1 MLALGHR
8 FTAFLLGVSMVA
20 ASVGSSAQELKRP
33 GPPAAAARPAAPPPA
48 MARPAPPPAMAR
60 PAPPPAMAR
69 PAPPPAMAR
78 PAPPPA
84 MARPA
89 PPPAMARPAPP
100 PAMARPAPPPAM
112 ARPAPPPAMARP
124 APQIAAPP
132 GPATPPVAAPRPD
145 RGPTPPPQQPAAAP
159 RPPPQIAAPP
169 SPSPPPAVS
178 ASPSAPPAASARPP
192 QQERIEQRVQ
202 QPEQRIQQLQQTTQE
217 RQREM
222 LPRQSVQHQERID
235 RLQQRVQQLQSQQ
248 PEGLRAQRAQQRL
261 LQAQQRLLQREQL
274 VQQRVLA
281 RQELLGIQPSAARPA
296 VAAAVQA
303 AARGRF
309 AERFRSNAE
318 PLILA
323 AREGRHHGWA
333 HRHAWKRGLRAAF
346 VPWLGPVFW
355 PYAYSDIFNYTF
367 WPYAYDPGYWA
378 YAYDDFFDTVFW
390 GDESPYYSSYARGG
404 PTEYLEP
411 GGVTTGS
418 RVRERL
424 GVVSPR
430 ALRQL
435 CEVPEKGVTAWPFA
449 SIVQAVQPTPEQSA
463 LLDEMR
469 SAAAKAAD
477 VFKGSCSDSYAMT
490 PPGRLRA
497 MTNRI
502 SATLEA
508 VRIVRPA
515 LEKFY
520 NSLSDE

>member
-1 MLALGHR
+1 M
-8 FTAFLLGVSMVA
+8 
-20 ASVGSSAQELKRP
+20 Q
-33 GPPAAAARPAAPPPA
+33 
-48 MARPAPPPAMAR
+48 
-60 PAPPPAMAR
+60 
-69 PAPPPAMAR
+69 
-78 PAPPPA
+78 
-84 MARPA
+84 
-89 PPPAMARPAPP
+89 
-100 PAMARPAPPPAM
+100 
-112 ARPAPPPAMARP
+112 
-124 APQIAAPP
+124 
-132 GPATPPVAAPRPD
+132 
-145 RGPTPPPQQPAAAP
+145 
-159 RPPPQIAAPP
+159 
-169 SPSPPPAVS
+169 
-178 ASPSAPPAASARPP
+178 
-192 QQERIEQRVQ
+192 
-202 QPEQRIQQLQQTTQE
+202 QRI
-217 RQREM
+217 
-222 LPRQSVQHQERID
+222 
-235 RLQQRVQQLQSQQ
+235 
-248 PEGLRAQRAQQRL
+248 
-261 LQAQQRLLQREQL
+261 
-274 VQQRVLA
+274 LA
-281 RQELLGIQPSAARPA
+281 RQELLGTQPSAARPA

-309 AERFRSNAE
+309 AERFRSNAD

-367 WPYAYDPGYWA
+367 WPYAYDRGYWA
-378 YAYDDFFDTVFW
+378 YAYDDFVDTVFW
-390 GDESPYYSSYARGG
+390 GAESPYYSSYARVG

-424 GVVSPR
+424 GVSPR

-435 CEVPEKGVTAWPFA
+435 CEDPEKGVTAWPFA

-520 NSLSDE
+520 NSLSDEQQARFSALGPNIGERSQQQPQQDANAQSDTCGDPKSSLTNLPIERIETVIRPAGTQKEALDRLKRGDGEGCSRAASCLPGRRAAHAGGTAGGDGTRLEAMLQAAKLVRPALDEVLCHVGQRAEGPLQYAGTVRGPLIATSPEMQMGVLGRALCFCSRAVCSIPSVDQFSRGVVGRADFIPN

>member
-1 MLALGHR
+1 M
-8 FTAFLLGVSMVA
+8 
-20 ASVGSSAQELKRP
+20 QER
-33 GPPAAAARPAAPPPA
+33 R
-48 MARPAPPPAMAR
+48 RNT
-60 PAPPPAMAR
+60 
-69 PAPPPAMAR
+69 
-78 PAPPPA
+78 
-84 MARPA
+84 
-89 PPPAMARPAPP
+89 
-100 PAMARPAPPPAM
+100 
-112 ARPAPPPAMARP
+112 
-124 APQIAAPP
+124 I
-132 GPATPPVAAPRPD
+132 
-145 RGPTPPPQQPAAAP
+145 PPQSVQ
-159 RPPPQIAAPP
+159 R
-169 SPSPPPAVS
+169 
-178 ASPSAPPAASARPP
+178 
-192 QQERIEQRVQ
+192 QERIDRLQQRVQQLQAQQPQGPQAQRERQQLLQTEQRLLQHEQRVQ
-202 QPEQRIQQLQQTTQE
+202 QRDVAREARIDRLQQRVQQLQAQQSQGPQAQRAQQRLLQTEQRLLERERRVQQLQQIAEQ

-309 AERFRSNAE
+309 AERFRSNAD

-367 WPYAYDPGYWA
+367 WPYAYDRGYWA
-378 YAYDDFFDTVFW
+378 YAYDDFVDTVFW
-390 GDESPYYSSYARGG
+390 GAESSYARVG

-424 GVVSPR
+424 GVGPQ

-435 CEVPEKGVTAWPFA
+435 CEDPETGVTAWPFA
-449 SIVQAVQPTPEQSA
+449 SIVQAVQPTYERRIA
-463 LLDEMR
+463 RRDEER
-469 SAAAKAAD
+469 GRKGCRCVQGILQRLVRDDAAGSTAGDDEPHQRYARGRADRAA
-477 VFKGSCSDSYAMT
+477 GA
-490 PPGRLRA
+490 GEIL
-497 MTNRI
+497 
-502 SATLEA
+502 
-508 VRIVRPA
+508 
-515 LEKFY
+515 
-520 NSLSDE
+520 